1 VLFFSLVGRRA
12 ANLGID
18 RNLAV
23 IAAVVVVGA
32 IMSILDT
39 TIVNVAL
46 ETLSRDLH
54 APLDQVQWVATGYL
68 LALAVVI
75 PLTGWSAE
83 RFGARRVW
91 LTSVVLFVFGSVLCG
106 LSWDLTSLITF
117 RIVQGI
123 GGGMVMPV
131 GMIMLTQSAGP
142 QRVGRI
148 MSVVG
153 VPMLLGPVLGPV
165 IGGVIVDSLS
175 WRWIFFV
182 NVPIGIVG
190 VLMGLRWLPRSRGVE
205 NPGRLDWLGLT
216 LLSPGLGL
224 AVFGLAETSTNGG
237 LTSTSAWLPL
247 VSGLTLVAAFALH
260 ALRAERPLIDVRLFA
275 HRAFSSA
282 AATTFLVSI
291 AFFGSMLLLPLFFQI
306 GRGETALHAGLLQAP
321 QGIGAALAMPLAG
334 MLTDRFG
341 GGRVA
346 AFGIV
351 LMTVATIPLTL
362 VQAATPLW
370 QLDIVLFV
378 RGIALGATMMPAMAA
393 AYATLDHAAV
403 PRATSALNVIQR
415 VGGSI
420 GTAVLSIVL
429 ANQISAAIP
438 GAAGGLD
445 GASQVTPAVHAQI
458 AEPLAHA
465 FGHTFWWAVA
475 LTAVSILPALT
486 LIKATPRR
494 TKRDETTP
502 VAELA

>member
-1 VLFFSLVGRRA
+1 VLQFPAVGRRA
-12 ANLGID
+12 ASLGID

-91 LTSVVLFVFGSVLCG
+91 LTSVVLFVVGSVLCG
-106 LSWDLTSLITF
+106 LSWDLTSLIAF

-131 GMIMLTQSAGP
+131 GMILLTQSAGP
-142 QRVGRI
+142 QRVGRV

-165 IGGVIVDSLS
+165 IGGLIIDSLS

-190 VLMGLRWLPRSRGVE
+190 VLMGLRWLPRGGGVE
-205 NPGRLDWLGLT
+205 HPGRLDWLGLI

-224 AVFGLAETSTNGG
+224 AVFGLAETSTHGG
-237 LTSTSAWLPL
+237 LTATSSWLPL
-247 VSGLTLVAAFALH
+247 VSGLALIVAFTLH
-260 ALRAERPLIDVRLFA
+260 ALRAERPLIDMRLFA
-275 HRAFSSA
+275 SRAFSSA
-282 AATTFLVSI
+282 ALTTFLVSI

-334 MLTDRFG
+334 ALTDRFG

-346 AFGIV
+346 AVGIA
-351 LMTVATIPLTL
+351 LMTLATIPLTL
-362 VQAATPLW
+362 VQADTPLW
-370 QLDIVLFV
+370 ELDVVLFV

-393 AYATLDHAAV
+393 AYATLEHAAV

-429 ANQISAAIP
+429 ANQIAAAIP

-445 GASQVTPAVHAQI
+445 AASNVTAAQRTQI
-458 AEPLAHA
+458 AAPLAQA
-465 FGHTFWWAVA
+465 FDHTFWWAVA
-475 LTAVSILPALT
+475 LIAVSILPALA

-494 TKRDETTP
+494 TKRDQTTP
-502 VAELA
+502 AADLA